1 MRNKRVLIV
10 LLAAAILAGASSL
23 TRAQGPLPDAAAVW
37 HADPHGRSRRAA
49 AGGKNLSLIFETPC
63 DVGALC
69 GTVMLRGKIKPK
81 DFMKGM
87 AIAVW
92 GTRGDSNVARYQT
105 VNGTFEGFQQ

>member
-1 MRNKRVLIV
+1 
-10 LLAAAILAGASSL
+10 
-23 TRAQGPLPDAAAVW
+23 
-37 HADPHGRSRRAA
+37 
-49 AGGKNLSLIFETPC
+49 
-63 DVGALC
+63 
-69 GTVMLRGKIKPK
+69 MLRGKIKPK